1 MTTTNSETTA
11 VLTAADIIEQE
22 AEEELGYV
30 LPDGPQKKKEDEE

>member
-22 AEEELGYV
+22 TEEELGYV
-30 LPDGPQKKKEDEE
+30 LPDEPKKKEDEE